1 MECCSNYNK
10 NEKYKK
16 TKRSDEDKN
25 KLVTRINKLIGQMNG
40 IKKMSSGRL
49 ASKER
54 KKLDTSEFGIPELRE
69 FPIHDAAHVRAAEAY
84 FRYAPEEYKAQL
96 ARNILAKAHLL
107 GVNKKVL

>member
-1 MECCSNYNK
+1 
-10 NEKYKK
+10 
-16 TKRSDEDKN
+16 
-25 KLVTRINKLIGQMNG
+25 MNG

-96 ARNILAKAHLL
+96 ARNILAKAHLF
-107 GVNKKVL
+107 GVNIKSPVILEWAEK

>member
-1 MECCSNYNK
+1 
-10 NEKYKK
+10 
-16 TKRSDEDKN
+16 
-25 KLVTRINKLIGQMNG
+25 MNG

-69 FPIHDAAHVRAAEAY
+69 F
-84 FRYAPEEYKAQL
+84 KAQL

-107 GVNKKVL
+107 GVNIKSPVILEWAEK